1 MPQHDE
7 EERLEL
13 HDLFYGVLLERVRQD
28 RYPSW
33 TMLNI
38 LEEHMVGYER
48 EEFVMMLI
56 EKVAADRYPSI
67 EMLKRIIRITR

>member
-1 MPQHDE
+1 MPQDD

-13 HDLFYGVLLERVRQD
+13 HDLFYGILLEKVRQD

-38 LEEHMVGYER
+38 LEEHMVGHER
-48 EEFVMMLI
+48 EEFVKML
-56 EKVAADRYPSI
+56 VQRSP
-67 EMLKRIIRITR
+67 RIDTQASRCSSAS